1 MFQTEIVENI
11 KTHILSWI
19 SCPLWDNVEKYGTTR
34 QGTDYNILRRMR
46 IACWINK
53 ATSTYSEY
61 VILMLFHGNNGSAKA
76 LGYYINMYIAVL
88 YYTGCPTR
96 RNGQNFG
103 RVFLM
108 LNSTD
113 ITQNTYIQSWTV
125 TKIMAIEKSGL
136 LGCPRTVRRPW
147 RHTHPLRMPGNE
159 TPLANIVMQWPW
171 QDNGPAAACVKYLE
185 T

>member
-1 MFQTEIVENI
+1 MKGSRESELFLRYQHVLSQSKCSQHFMESESSSLCSQHLATCLYPGPAQSSASPPSFLFLSRLLIYI
-11 KTHILSWI
+11 YIYIYIYTH
-19 SCPLWDNVEKYGTTR
+19 THT
-34 QGTDYNILRRMR
+34 
-46 IACWINK
+46 
-53 ATSTYSEY
+53 
-61 VILMLFHGNNGSAKA
+61 
-76 LGYYINMYIAVL
+76 
-88 YYTGCPTR
+88 YTGCTR

-108 LNSTD
+108 LNYTD

-125 TKIMAIEKSGL
+125 TEIMVIEK
-136 LGCPRTVRRPW
+136 CPRNVRRPW
-147 RHTHPLRMPGNE
+147 RHTRPVRMPGNE